1 LRVGL
6 AQMRVTPSKPQN
18 LRNVIDSLDSSLE
31 MCDLVVFPEYSMGYP
46 KGPLTRKFVRD
57 TAESL
62 DGNFVRRVAQ
72 KSKAKQLTVVL
83 PIFEKAASTVF
94 NTAVVIS
101 SGHVVGGYRKIRL
114 FDALGFRESDFF
126 GTGYETVLFNVREFT
141 FGMVTCYEL
150 RFPELMKKEVMSG
163 ARAVVIP
170 AAWARGPLKE
180 EQWQALLMARAAENT
195 SYVIGVGNAHEAF
208 VGRSM
213 IFDPF
218 GVKVLDLGYGNR
230 IGEYEIDNSLITQA
244 REKIPVLQQSRH
256 LDRVKCRRLERQR
269 VGRI

>member
-1 LRVGL
+1 
-6 AQMRVTPSKPQN
+6 
-18 LRNVIDSLDSSLE
+18 

-46 KGPLTRKFVRD
+46 KGQLTRKFVRD
-57 TAESL
+57 TAEPL

-72 KSKAKQLTVVL
+72 KSKAKHLTVVL

-163 ARAVVIP
+163 ARAVVVP

-180 EQWQALLMARAAENT
+180 EQWQGLLMARAAENT